1 MCIFFFLDWK
11 ILRKFILQ
19 KDYPKKVHIFGSNQY
34 MMQVT
39 KGEGTARPPL
49 LAPADRT
56 MHSRAQKYTNLL
68 PSNSH
73 NRPTWI
79 NIIQINLTKT

>member
-1 MCIFFFLDWK
+1 MREIIENSSSWDDHL
-11 ILRKFILQ
+11 
-19 KDYPKKVHIFGSNQY
+19 KKLFSELGWS
-34 MMQVT
+34 
-39 KGEGTARPPL
+39 GEGTARPPL

-68 PSNSH
+68 PSNSQ

-79 NIIQINLTKT
+79 NIIQINFIKT